1 MSLRSAPALTVER
14 RLSIGDE
21 VALPS
26 GRRIPVTSA
35 PEPDRPWQA
44 VETGDGGWHVCR
56 LHTVQ
61 GRAGASFYFVP
72 GRAVPL
78 QLGQADALALAG
90 ALNHVRVR
98 MR

>member
-1 MSLRSAPALTVER
+1 MDGR

-26 GRRIPVTSA
+26 GRRIPVTCA
-35 PEPDRPWQA
+35 PEPERPWQA

-56 LHTVQ
+56 LHPS

-72 GRAVPL
+72 GRAFPL
-78 QLGQADALALAG
+78 QLAQADALALAG
-90 ALNHVRVR
+90 ALNHVR
-98 MR
+98 MRTR